1 MNMTKD
7 FKEETTRT
15 ENAQYGISWMLGGV
29 AVGLLAGIII
39 FNVMGGNETSNAAL
53 PTEKAPSN
61 TSTTTNTLATPN
73 PSTAQTPLANTV
85 TPTNSAATGTDT
97 RPGFS
102 YHAVLPV
109 ISMNESLAPVM
120 LTEENPDPEAKP
132 AATKEANQ
140 TVKTETKPA
149 TEKTTKANAQNEDVA
164 SSGTYMFQLG
174 AYRSQAPA
182 LEMQTKARK
191 YGMNTRIEQANVNGQ
206 VWYRIRIGPTKD
218 QGVANRWRQ
227 SISAMGIDPIM
238 IRM

>member
-1 MNMTKD
+1 MTKD

-53 PTEKAPSN
+53 PTEKVPPN
-61 TSTTTNTLATPN
+61 TNTTTNTLTTPN
-73 PSTAQTPLANTV
+73 PSNAQTPLANSAA
-85 TPTNSAATGTDT
+85 PTNNAGADT

-132 AATKEANQ
+132 AATKETNQ
-140 TVKTETKPA
+140 TAKAETKPA

-182 LEMQTKARK
+182 LEMQNKARK